1 MSTWRWSGGLFYV
14 QYSTLTPLSGTQ
26 LYCPVALPVES
37 LPYVVLL
44 PSNFL
49 FRYEVILRNLGFDV
63 MATGVFAKKS
73 VRPQHVTRRYL

>member
-1 MSTWRWSGGLFYV
+1 MVCSMSS
-14 QYSTLTPLSGTQ
+14 TQ
-26 LYCPVALPVES
+26 LLHHYLGHYCTVQWHHSVES